1 MLSFVFS
8 CGNFLNTTNNR
19 VESFNG
25 ELKSVIERY
34 SSLEELLLGLFIT
47 LYATRNERNHKAAI
61 NYQKRKVLKYLPGS
75 IQEQYPTLLTSYAAE
90 FVTEQIEYL
99 DRVGNMTE
107 NHNGIFHVR
116 SSRGVEKVTRRS
128 CTCLFFSSMRLPCRH
143 IFAVRQA
150 AGENMYDKSLCDIR
164 WTSDFFKNNQCIFS
178 KSFTVDDEPVTIQVI
193 RKKQKIL
200 NKAQKFRESSA
211 ITAKLAQ
218 LASDVGSAQYSRRME
233 VLKSLVW
240 HWENGNEV
248 SILELSKDKVVT
260 MSFYISNAISSAIK
274 GHL

>member
-1 MLSFVFS
+1 
-8 CGNFLNTTNNR
+8 
-19 VESFNG
+19 
-25 ELKSVIERY
+25 
-34 SSLEELLLGLFIT
+34 
-47 LYATRNERNHKAAI
+47 
-61 NYQKRKVLKYLPGS
+61 
-75 IQEQYPTLLTSYAAE
+75 
-90 FVTEQIEYL
+90 
-99 DRVGNMTE
+99 
-107 NHNGIFHVR
+107 
-116 SSRGVEKVTRRS
+116 
-128 CTCLFFSSMRLPCRH
+128 MRLPCRH

-193 RKKQKIL
+193 RKKHKIL
-200 NKAQKFRESSA
+200 NKAQKFRESST

-218 LASDVGSAQYSRRME
+218 LASDVGSTEYLRRME